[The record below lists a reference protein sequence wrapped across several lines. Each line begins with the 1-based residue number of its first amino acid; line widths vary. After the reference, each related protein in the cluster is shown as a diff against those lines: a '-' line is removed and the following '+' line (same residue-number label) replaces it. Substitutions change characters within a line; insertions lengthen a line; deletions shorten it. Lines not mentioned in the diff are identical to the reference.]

1 MYNINMK
8 YRTFTL
14 RVPEEI
20 AEILDVDARRRYFK
34 NHARTQLIIE
44 ILRERYGEEIEKAKR
59 RERRQ
64 AGRGVKR

>member
-1 MYNINMK
+1 M
-8 YRTFTL
+8 
-14 RVPEEI
+14 PEEI

>member
-1 MYNINMK
+1 MYNVNMK